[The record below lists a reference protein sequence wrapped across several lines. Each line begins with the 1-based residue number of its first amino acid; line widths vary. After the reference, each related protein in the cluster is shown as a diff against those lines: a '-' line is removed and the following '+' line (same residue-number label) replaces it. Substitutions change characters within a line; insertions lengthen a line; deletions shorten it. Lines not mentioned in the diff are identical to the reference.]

1 MHPGPKREGAMKRD
15 VLVISGGM
23 LAVGVVVWAFWGN
36 PEIAPACIPSRA
48 ASRPGTQAPLRTK
61 PLHADGTLAAGRQVK
76 APPDLVRIAEWN

>member
-1 MHPGPKREGAMKRD
+1 MKRD
-15 VLVISGGM
+15 VLMISGGM

-36 PEIAPACIPSRA
+36 PEIAARMHTVQELQA
-48 ASRPGTQAPLRTK
+48 APGTQAPLRTK

>member
-1 MHPGPKREGAMKRD
+1 VHPGPKREGAMKRD

-23 LAVGVVVWAFWGN
+23 LAVGVVVWAFRRSHPYAYR
-36 PEIAPACIPSRA
+36 PEMQA
-48 ASRPGTQAPLRTK
+48 APGTQAPLRTK